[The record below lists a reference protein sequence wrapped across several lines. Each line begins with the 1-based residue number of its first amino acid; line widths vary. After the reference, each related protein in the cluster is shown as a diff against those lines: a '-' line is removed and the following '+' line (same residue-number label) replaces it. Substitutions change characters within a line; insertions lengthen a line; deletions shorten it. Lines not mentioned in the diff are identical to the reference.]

1 MFYIF
6 TLKLVKNM
14 FNSNFKLFV
23 CKYIFILFVCCSY
36 VFIFVDKLSP
46 AGRGVRFDPDCVVL
60 AAGESSE
67 RVTSILIVKSWGVFT
82 CELHRIRVLTRWRSL
97 QSSVKAETALGVFI
111 EKRCVVL
118 GILLERD
125 VLYYGPKHFV
135 CFWQSVLSFPCWI
148 ITKITSGFIFNYR
161 WPILFVDLSSSI
173 YSLLWLCFWYH
184 WREYVLRAVITLDLV
199 LVVSSNRSIF
209 CWWSENRKK

>member
-82 CELHRIRVLTRWRSL
+82 CELHRIQVLTRWRSL

-111 EKRCVVL
+111 EKRCCIRNLVGKRCVVL
-118 GILLERD
+118 WTKTLCLLLTICL
-125 VLYYGPKHFV
+125 VFSPLKHHQHYQWLYI
-135 CFWQSVLSFPCWI
+135 QL
-148 ITKITSGFIFNYR
+148 
-161 WPILFVDLSSSI
+161 
-173 YSLLWLCFWYH
+173 
-184 WREYVLRAVITLDLV
+184 
-199 LVVSSNRSIF
+199 
-209 CWWSENRKK
+209 